1 MKTGT
6 LLLGAMFWLG
16 MACQYLGQNGT
27 DRTATPP
34 VARVGTIY
42 LYQADL
48 AQVLAQAT
56 SPADSTNIA
65 QRFVNAW
72 VKQQLLFQRAE
83 AKAKLD
89 LTELDRRVQ
98 EYRQQLLVYA
108 YQQQYLTD
116 HLDTLVTPA
125 QIKEYYDANPANFEL
140 KQNIVQ
146 GWRVALPA
154 KTPNLAKAR
163 QWLRSTNPDDLDQF
177 RTFALSYGQTPHLQD
192 TTWIT
197 LDELTAKTPFAGQG
211 QAGLLARGRVHEKT
225 DETWVYLLKI
235 NEFKIADQTSP
246 LPFVRGQIADII
258 LNKRKMD
265 LINQMET
272 ELYNEAE
279 QKKTFEVLAKQ
290 PQ

>member
-1 MKTGT
+1 MNTCALWGIM
-6 LLLGAMFWLG
+6 LGLAVAG
-16 MACQYLGQNGT
+16 CQQLGQNPP
-27 DRTATPP
+27 DRTETPP
-34 VARVGTIY
+34 VARVGTAY

-48 AQVLAQAT
+48 AQVLDQAT
-56 SPADSTNIA
+56 SPLDSANIA

-108 YQQQYLTD
+108 YQQQYLAE

-125 QIKEYYDANPANFEL
+125 QINEYYAANPANFEL

-146 GWRVALPA
+146 AWLVALPS

-177 RTFALSYGQTPHLQD
+177 RTYALSYGQNPHLQD
-192 TTWIT
+192 TTWVT
-197 LDELTAKTPFAGQG
+197 LDELTTKTPFASQG
-211 QAGLLARGRVHEKT
+211 QAGLLARGRVHEKA
-225 DETWVYLLKI
+225 DNDWVYLLKI
-235 NEFKIADQTSP
+235 NDFKIADQTSP
-246 LPFVRGQIADII
+246 LPFVRDQIADII
-258 LNKRKMD
+258 LNKRKMEV
-265 LINQMET
+265 LNRLET
-272 ELYNEAE
+272 ELYREAE
-279 QKKTFEVLAKQ
+279 EKKTFEVLAKQ